1 MSIRNAMCAAV
12 CPLLVGFALCGCGT
26 DYRWR
31 SGVPSEMRTVSVP
44 TFRNETDVQ
53 ELGAIAARQV
63 LREFQREGTF
73 KVASAD
79 DAAVEVQG
87 VIKSVS
93 AGSVYYK
100 RMESMR
106 VHEQRFVISA
116 DVSVIDRRSG
126 KVVVDNRRY
135 AAETTYLSDTDIV
148 TARRDASGRAAE
160 DLARQIVD
168 DVTSYRWEGEK
179 EKEAVK

>member
-1 MSIRNAMCAAV
+1 MKKILPALLAA
-12 CPLLVGFALCGCGT
+12 FALAGCAS
-26 DYRWR
+26 YRWT
-31 SGVPSEMRTVSVP
+31 SPVPENMRTVSVP
-44 TFRNETDVQ
+44 TFRNESDLV
-53 ELGAIAARQV
+53 EIGAVATRQV

-73 KVASAD
+73 RIASPD

-87 VIKSVS
+87 VVKTAS
-93 AGSVYYK
+93 AGLMYFK
-100 RMESMR
+100 REMSMR
-106 VHEQRFVISA
+106 AYERRLIVTA

-135 AAETTYLSDTDIV
+135 VAETTYFSDADMT

-168 DVTSYRWEGEK
+168 DVVSCRWDNEKGKEGTK
-179 EKEAVK
+179 